1 MSKPT
6 VGARTPTRALDRGLL
21 ILETIAERPPL
32 TLAEISAA
40 CDMSPAT
47 ALRILRTLETRA
59 FVSRDPE
66 TRAYWIGIKAFEV
79 GTRFLSETRLSET
92 VRLILRRLS
101 STTGQSA
108 VLAIL
113 TGADIVYI
121 DVHEGSFPL
130 RSAPQIGMRAPAHAT
145 AAGKCLL
152 AERWSDSLADAI
164 GPSSYAAATERTLTS
179 RDALREELGRIRRNG
194 LAMEHGELQPDISNA
209 ACAVRDRSGEAIAAM
224 ALQSPTS
231 LMEAHAESWTPL
243 LRKAAAESSHRLGW
257 RDRSPH
263 GPGHTDTHIID

>member
-1 MSKPT
+1 MSK
-6 VGARTPTRALDRGLL
+6 PTRALDRGLM

-32 TLAEISAA
+32 TLVEIATA

-66 TRAYWIGIKAFEV
+66 TRAYWIGLKAFEV

-92 VRLILRRLS
+92 VRLIVRRLS
-101 STTGQSA
+101 ATTGQSA

-121 DVHEGSFPL
+121 DVQEGSSPL
-130 RSAPQIGMRAPAHAT
+130 RSTPQIGMRAPAHAT
-145 AAGKCLL
+145 AVGKCLL
-152 AERWSDSLADAI
+152 AERWSDGLTEAI
-164 GPSSYAAATERTLTS
+164 GPGPYPAATQSTITS
-179 RDALREELGRIRRNG
+179 RDALREELGRIRREG

-209 ACAVRDRSGEAIAAM
+209 ACAVRDRSGEAIAAI

-231 LMEAHAESWTPL
+231 LMVANAESWTAH
-243 LRKAAAESSHRLGW
+243 LRDAAAESSHRLGW

-263 GPGHTDTHIID
+263 GPGHIKAHMID